1 MTNRYY
7 YMKKRD
13 ILILGQML
21 LLAALVTTSCSKLN
35 ENEISKVYIGGSS
48 GSVTASAQL
57 ITAYSDLSTVMHGQD
72 EIFSL
77 QENTTDECLVPT
89 RAGDWDDNG
98 VWRLLHTHTW
108 DATHGQVQQ
117 VFNNLGTLE
126 ADATTALALSPS
138 TEQAAEATFLRS
150 LAQYYYL
157 DLYGQVPYRTVPN
170 YNTINA
176 APVMTPAQ
184 AIDTLV
190 QNLTAIIPQLN
201 ANNDHSLATPNAAR
215 FLLMKTLLNKQWFL
229 NPAKPAAQSASDM
242 QTVHDMGLAI
252 ENSGQSINGSGIGL
266 TSYYFDN
273 FGPNNGGSG
282 AANTGGVSTEN
293 IFVYGN
299 NGTATNANGTANGP
313 IDDRWMMA
321 LHYNSWDQQAP
332 NAGWNGFSTIAEVY
346 TAFDPSDTRKGNV
359 PYPAANTYGVSPIS
373 GLNVGLDSGQQKN
386 EKGVNINDRRGNL
399 LSFLEPVANIETDV
413 HTLEGAGIRG
423 IKYYPD
429 YANYTGHASNQLAI
443 FRYADVLLMMAE
455 ADLSGASGG
464 SAEALSI
471 VNTLHT
477 ARGAAAI
484 SAISLVNAGNLYDPT
499 TILEERQKE
508 LWWESWRRE
517 DMIRMGVFLLAWDL
531 KTADVGTTYLLFPI
545 PVNQVVANPN
555 LKQNPG
561 Y

>member
-1 MTNRYY
+1 MINRYS
-7 YMKKRD
+7 YMKKKN

-21 LLAALVTTSCSKLN
+21 VLAALVATSCSKLN
-35 ENEISKVYIGGSS
+35 ENEISKVYVGGSS
-48 GSVTASAQL
+48 GSVSAAAQL
-57 ITAYSDLSTVMHGQD
+57 ITAYNDLNTVMHGQD

-117 VFNNLGTLE
+117 VFSNLGTLE
-126 ADATTALALSPS
+126 ADATTALALNPS

-157 DLYGQVPYRTVPN
+157 NLYGQVPYRTVPN

-184 AIDTLV
+184 AVDTLV
-190 QNLTAIIPQLN
+190 QNLTTIIPQLN
-201 ANNDHSLATPNAAR
+201 PNNDHSIATPDAAR

-229 NPAKPAAQSASDM
+229 NPIKPAAQAAADM
-242 QTVHDMGLAI
+242 QEIYTLGQAI
-252 ENSGQSINGSGIGL
+252 ETSGMTVNGHALGL
-266 TSYYFDN
+266 TPTYFDN
-273 FGPNNGGSG
+273 FGPNNGGFRSG
-282 AANTGGVSTEN
+282 AGGVSYEN

-299 NGTATNANGTANGP
+299 NGTATNANGTANGG

-321 LHYNSWDQQAP
+321 LHYNSWDQKAP

-346 TAFDPSDTRKGNV
+346 TAFDPNDTRKGNV
-359 PYPAANTYGVSPIS
+359 PYPAANVHGVSGIS
-373 GLNVGLDSGQQKN
+373 GLNVGLDSGQQFN
-386 EKGVNINDRRGNL
+386 ENGDTIFDRRGNA

-429 YANYTGHASNQLAI
+429 YAQYNGTTSNQLAI

-464 SAEALSI
+464 AGDALAI
-471 VNTLHT
+471 VNALH
-477 ARGAAAI
+477 AVRKAAPL
-484 SAISLVNAGNLYDPT
+484 STISLVNTSNLYDPT

-517 DMIRMGVFLLAWDL
+517 DMIRMGVFLQSWEL
-531 KTADVGTTYLLFPI
+531 KSADVGTTYLLFPI
-545 PVNQVVANPN
+545 PVTQVVANPN